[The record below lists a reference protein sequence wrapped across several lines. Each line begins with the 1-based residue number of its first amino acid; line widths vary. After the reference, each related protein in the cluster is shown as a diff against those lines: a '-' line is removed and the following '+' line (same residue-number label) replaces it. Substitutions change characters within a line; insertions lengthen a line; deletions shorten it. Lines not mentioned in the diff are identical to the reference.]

1 MSWLTDIC
9 ANRFTET
16 YIKGFLDISGG
27 DLVLR
32 NGNIDVSGSIDI
44 SNNVSIQGDVSL
56 NNNLTI
62 DGNLQVLDVSNVS
75 ILNTTIEDATPT
87 ISVTGDLSL
96 NGTVNLSGA
105 VRTSSFFDVNSGSLP
120 YIVMDFQSSSH
131 GLNGYGY
138 IDMRTNFV
146 TYAKKFTNIN
156 SSQFQMIQGAGGL
169 SAGNDPDHY
178 IGFRVFPGLWEGTFY
193 IRPTQYAASNHNTQI
208 VSYLYLDT
216 NDSGTTNQE
225 YTLGHVGGNT
235 AFENLQYGAARFKFI
250 FYVPDG
256 PSGYYRL
263 WNNTYDT
270 RTLSGFYLNNS
281 NTSQSNNN
289 YPYFELKCLHVGNW
303 DGVNPNMQSI
313 SGSNPSYITTSGLD
327 IGFSPGAAQ
336 FSSTI

>member
-44 SNNVSIQGDVSL
+44 SNSVSIQGDVSL

-62 DGNLQVLDVSNVS
+62 DGNLEVLDISNVS

-96 NGTVNLSGA
+96 NGDINLNGTVRPA
-105 VRTSSFFDVNSGSLP
+105 TFFDVNSGSLP
-120 YIVMDFQSSSH
+120 YIVMDFQSSSYS
-131 GLNGYGY
+131 LNDNATD
-138 IDMRTNFV
+138 IRTAFV
-146 TYAKKFTNIN
+146 TWSKKFTNIN

-169 SAGNDPDHY
+169 SDGSDPDQY

-193 IRPTQYAASNHNTQI
+193 IKPSQY
-208 VSYLYLDT
+208 VSSSFTTHITSHLYLDT

-225 YTLGHVGGNT
+225 HSLGHMRGNSGLV
-235 AFENLQYGAARFKFI
+235 NHNGSARWKFI

-256 PSGYYRL
+256 PSGYYRM
-263 WNNTYDT
+263 WNNAYYTS
-270 RTLSGFYLNNS
+270 TLSGFKVNNS
-281 NTSQSNNN
+281 GSGNN
-289 YPYFELKCLHVGNW
+289 YPYFELRCLHVGNW
-303 DGVNPNMQSI
+303 NGVNPNMQSI

-327 IGFSPGAAQ
+327 IQFSPGAAA

>member
-120 YIVMDFQSSSH
+120 YIVMDFQSMSASH
-131 GLNGYGY
+131 NGSFTD
-138 IDMRTNFV
+138 IRNSFV
-146 TYAKKFTNIN
+146 NLAKNFTNIN

-169 SAGNDPDHY
+169 SNGNDPDQY

-193 IRPTQYAASNHNTQI
+193 IRPTQYPASNHNTQI

-235 AFENLQYGAARFKFI
+235 AFTQLQYGAARFKFV

-270 RTLSGFYLNNS
+270 RTLSGFVINNS

-303 DGVNPNMQSI
+303 DGVNPGMQSI
-313 SGSNPSYITTSGLD
+313 SGSNPSYVTPTD
-327 IGFSPGAAQ
+327 IEFSPGAAA

>member
-1 MSWLTDIC
+1 MSWLSDNN
-9 ANRFTET
+9 ANRFTESYT
-16 YIKGFLDISGG
+16 KGFLDISGS

-62 DGNLQVLDVSNVS
+62 DGNLEVLDVTNVS
-75 ILNTTIEDATPT
+75 ILNTTIEDTTPT
-87 ISVTGDLSL
+87 IAITGDLSL
-96 NGTVNLSGA
+96 NGTINLSGS
-105 VRTSSFFDVNSGSLP
+105 VRPATFFDVNSGSLP

-131 GLNGYGY
+131 NLNGVGY
-138 IDMRTNFV
+138 LDMRTNFV

-156 SSQFQMIQGAGGL
+156 SSQFQMIKGAGGL
-169 SAGNDPDHY
+169 SPGNDPDHY

-193 IRPTQYAASNHNTQI
+193 IKPTQYPASNHNTQI

-216 NDSGTTNQE
+216 NDSGTTNAS
-225 YTLGHVGGNT
+225 YTLGYVGGNS
-235 AFENLQYGAARFKFI
+235 AYNKLHYGHARFKFV

-270 RTLSGFYLNNS
+270 RILSGFRIT
-281 NTSQSNNN
+281 NTSTTESNNN
-289 YPYFELKCLHVGNW
+289 YPYFELRCLHVGNW
-303 DGVNPNMQSI
+303 NGVNPNMQSI

>member
-1 MSWLTDIC
+1 MSWLSDNT
-9 ANRFTET
+9 ANRFKET
-16 YIKGFLDISGG
+16 YTKGFLDISGG

-44 SNNVSIQGDVSL
+44 SNSVSIQGDISL

-62 DGNLQVLDVSNVS
+62 DGNLEVLDVSNVS

-96 NGTVNLSGA
+96 NGDINLNGTVRPA
-105 VRTSSFFDVNSGSLP
+105 TFFDVNSGSLP
-120 YIVMDFQSSSH
+120 YIVMDFQSSSYS
-131 GLNGYGY
+131 LNDNATN
-138 IDMRTNFV
+138 IRTAFV
-146 TYAKKFTNIN
+146 TWSKKFTNID

-169 SAGNDPDHY
+169 SDGNDPDHY

-193 IRPTQYAASNHNTQI
+193 IKPSQY
-208 VSYLYLDT
+208 VSSSVTTLIYNYLYLDT

-225 YTLGHVGGNT
+225 YTLGYIGGRTND
-235 AFENLQYGAARFKFI
+235 EYLGNARFKFI

-256 PSGYYRL
+256 PSGYYRM
-263 WNNTYDT
+263 WNNTYYT
-270 RTLSGFYLNNS
+270 STLSGFKVNNS
-281 NTSQSNNN
+281 STSNN
-289 YPYFELKCLHVGNW
+289 YPYFELRCLHVGNW
-303 DGVNPNMQSI
+303 NGVNPNMQSI

-327 IGFSPGAAQ
+327 IQFSPGAAA

>member
-1 MSWLTDIC
+1 M
-9 ANRFTET
+9 
-16 YIKGFLDISGG
+16 
-27 DLVLR
+27 
-32 NGNIDVSGSIDI
+32 
-44 SNNVSIQGDVSL
+44 
-56 NNNLTI
+56 NNNLTV

-96 NGTVNLSGA
+96 NGDINLNGTVRPA
-105 VRTSSFFDVNSGSLP
+105 TFFDVNSGSLP
-120 YIVMDFQSSSH
+120 YIVMDFQSSSYS
-131 GLNGYGY
+131 LNDNVTD
-138 IDMRTNFV
+138 IRTGFV
-146 TYAKKFTNIN
+146 TWSKKFTNIN

-169 SAGNDPDHY
+169 SNGNDPDQY

-193 IRPTQYAASNHNTQI
+193 IRPAQYPASNHNTQI

-216 NDSGTTNQE
+216 NDSGTTNYE
-225 YTLGHVGGNT
+225 YTLGHVGGNS
-235 AFENLQYGAARFKFI
+235 AFTQLQYGAARFKFI

-270 RTLSGFYLNNS
+270 RTLSGFVINNS

-303 DGVNPNMQSI
+303 DGVNPGMQSI
-313 SGSNPSYITTSGLD
+313 SGSNPSYVTPTD
-327 IGFSPGAAQ
+327 IEFSPGAAA

>member
-1 MSWLTDIC
+1 MSWLNDIC

-96 NGTVNLSGA
+96 NGTINLSGA

-120 YIVMDFQSSSH
+120 YIVMDFQSMSASH
-131 GLNGYGY
+131 NGSFTD
-138 IDMRTNFV
+138 IRNSFV
-146 TYAKKFTNIN
+146 NLAKKFTNIN
-156 SSQFQMIQGAGGL
+156 SSQFQMIQGAGGV
-169 SAGNDPDHY
+169 SPGNDPDQY

-193 IRPTQYAASNHNTQI
+193 IRPTQYPASNHNTQI
-208 VSYLYLDT
+208 LSYLYLDT

-225 YTLGHVGGNT
+225 YTLGHVGGNS
-235 AFENLQYGAARFKFI
+235 AFEQLQYGAARFKFV

-270 RTLSGFYLNNS
+270 RTLSGFVINNS

-303 DGVNPNMQSI
+303 DGVNPDMQSI
-313 SGSNPSYITTSGLD
+313 SGSNPDYITTSGLD

>member
-120 YIVMDFQSSSH
+120 YIVMDFQSMSASH
-131 GLNGYGY
+131 NGSFTD
-138 IDMRTNFV
+138 IRNSFV
-146 TYAKKFTNIN
+146 NLAKNFTNIN

-169 SAGNDPDHY
+169 SNGNDPDQY

-193 IRPTQYAASNHNTQI
+193 IRPTQYPASNHNTQI

-225 YTLGHVGGNT
+225 YMLGHVGGNS
-235 AFENLQYGAARFKFI
+235 AFTQLQYGAARFKFV

-270 RTLSGFYLNNS
+270 RTLSGFVINNS

>member
-120 YIVMDFQSSSH
+120 YIVMDFQSMSASH
-131 GLNGYGY
+131 NGSFTD
-138 IDMRTNFV
+138 IRNSFV
-146 TYAKKFTNIN
+146 NLAKNFTNIN

-169 SAGNDPDHY
+169 SNGNDPDQY

-193 IRPTQYAASNHNTQI
+193 IRPTQYPASNHNTQI

-225 YTLGHVGGNT
+225 YMLGHVGGNS
-235 AFENLQYGAARFKFI
+235 AFTQLQYGAARFKFV

-270 RTLSGFYLNNS
+270 RTLSGFVINNS

-303 DGVNPNMQSI
+303 DGVNPGMQSI
-313 SGSNPSYITTSGLD
+313 SGSNPSYVTPTD
-327 IGFSPGAAQ
+327 IEFSPGAAA